1 MTAALDA
8 DGAARRARTSIGSLF
23 FLIGA
28 LNATWV
34 GRIPALRDHLHLADR
49 ELGLLLL
56 TPAAGAMI
64 AFRFAGRLTAHHGSR
79 RVARVATALLCVLVI
94 LPAYAPSP
102 LWAALGLGAL
112 GATSG
117 MMDVS
122 INAHAVEV
130 ERRLGRPILGSLH
143 GLACLGRLAGAS
155 GGALAAW
162 QGQPPTVHF
171 VIAAVVGEAVAVVL
185 GRGLLPH
192 GTASLSLSPAGAAVP
207 VGEPTRRATRH
218 VGVLVALGALC
229 FCSSASEGAM
239 ADWSGV
245 YLRDTLHASEA
256 IAASAYAVFSLA
268 MLVGRFASDGL
279 TTRLGSTGLVR
290 YGGLLI
296 TVAMAIGLAINTTPA
311 MIAAFVCIGLGVAT
325 LVPAAFRAGA
335 RIPGVAPGA
344 AIATLATVSYG
355 AFFVGPPLLGQ
366 ISYLVTL
373 RGALLVVAALGLV
386 LAVLA
391 PVVEGRPLVI
401 ARS

>member
-1 MTAALDA
+1 M
-8 DGAARRARTSIGSLF
+8 F

-34 GRIPALRDHLHLADR
+34 GRIPALRDHLQLSDR

-64 AFRFAGRLTAHHGSR
+64 AFRFAGQLTARHGSR
-79 RVARVATALLCVLVI
+79 RIARVATSLLCVFVI
-94 LPAYAPSP
+94 LPAYAPGP
-102 LWAALGLGAL
+102 LWAALAL
-112 GATSG
+112 GTFGAASG

-130 ERRLGRPILGSLH
+130 ERRVGRPILGSLH

-162 QGQPPTVHF
+162 LGFAPTVHF
-171 VIAAVVGEAVAVVL
+171 VIAAVAFEAVVTAF
-185 GRGLLPH
+185 GGGLLPRGEAAPVPAAAGEVVH
-192 GTASLSLSPAGAAVP
+192 TAARAV
-207 VGEPTRRATRH
+207 RH
-218 VGVLVALGALC
+218 AGVLIALGALC

-245 YLRDTLHASEA
+245 YLRDTLHTSEA
-256 IAASAYAVFSLA
+256 IAASAYAVFSFA
-268 MLVGRFASDGL
+268 MLVGRFAGDGL
-279 TTRLGSTGLVR
+279 TIWLGGTGLVR

-296 TVAMAIGLAINTTPA
+296 TVALSAGLAINTAPA
-311 MIAAFVCIGLGVAT
+311 AMAAFACIGIGVAA
-325 LVPAAFRAGA
+325 LVPTAFRASA
-335 RIPGVAPGA
+335 RLPGISPGS

-355 AFFVGPPLLGQ
+355 AFFIGPPVIGQ
-366 ISYLVTL
+366 IAGLVTL

-391 PVVEGRPLVI
+391 PVVDGRPVALGSS
-401 ARS
+401 RSGS

>member
-8 DGAARRARTSIGSLF
+8 GGAARRARASIGSLF

-28 LNATWV
+28 LGATWV
-34 GRIPALRDHLHLADR
+34 SRIPALRDQLQLADR

-64 AFRFAGRLTAHHGSR
+64 AFRFAGPLTARHGSR
-79 RVARVATALLCVLVI
+79 RVARVAAAVLCVLVI

-102 LWAALGLGAL
+102 LVAALVLGAY
-112 GATSG
+112 G
-117 MMDVS
+117 MAGGLMDVS

-171 VIAAVVGEAVAVVL
+171 VIAAVIAEAITVVL

-192 GTASLSLSPAGAAVP
+192 GAGSPTPASAGHAGKPTRGAA
-207 VGEPTRRATRH
+207 RH
-218 VGVLVALGALC
+218 VGILIGLGALC

-245 YLRDTLHASEA
+245 YLRDTLHATEA

-279 TTRLGSTGLVR
+279 TLRLGSTGLVR

-296 TVAMAIGLAINTTPA
+296 AAALATGLAINTIPA

-325 LVPAAFRAGA
+325 LVPTAFRAGA
-335 RIPGVAPGA
+335 QIPGTSPGA
-344 AIATLATVSYG
+344 AIATLATVSYA
-355 AFFVGPPLLGQ
+355 AFFAGPPVLGELSHQ
-366 ISYLVTL
+366 VTL

-391 PVVEGRPLVI
+391 PVVEGRPIVT